1 MGLEELVSS
10 GISSVNEK
18 RGFPGWQEKSGGS
31 EVESNV
37 IGQGLIEK

>member
-10 GISSVNEK
+10 GISSVNKK
-18 RGFPGWQEKSGGS
+18 RGLTEWQEKSGRS